1 MAINF
6 WEQQRKAR
14 TLTTIYLALFVLL
27 TLLTAV
33 IVEVALRTF
42 AEAEYDP
49 SLPLVGGGF
58 LAVTFLVAAYNYA
71 MYQRFGGSYVAESV
85 GAYRVDL
92 NTSNPVKRQLVHIVQ
107 EMAVATSL
115 PVPTIYII
123 PSEQINAFA
132 AGLKKDNAA
141 IAITAGALKRLN
153 RDEIQSVIAHEFGHI
168 YNGDML
174 ISLRL
179 AAMVI
184 GFFFV
189 LYIGFR
195 LFQFAGFRRDEDRQG
210 GGAVISIAALAFIAA
225 GALAW
230 FIGSILKATVSRQR
244 EYLADASS
252 AQFTRNPMAL
262 VSALKKIA
270 KDSARDMPS
279 TGSAFSHMYLED
291 HTSIFATHPP
301 ISKRIA
307 ALEGS
312 SSG

>member
-1 MAINF
+1 MAMNF

-14 TLTTIYLALFVLL
+14 ALTTFYLVLFVLL

-42 AEAEYDP
+42 AEADYDP

-58 LAVTFLVAAYNYA
+58 LVVTFLVAGYNYA

-85 GAYRVDL
+85 GAERVDL
-92 NTSNPVKRQLVHIVQ
+92 NTSNPVKRQLIHIVQ

-115 PVPTIYII
+115 PVPAIYII

-141 IAITAGALKRLN
+141 IAITTGALKRLN
-153 RDEIQSVIAHEFGHI
+153 RDEIQGVIAHEFGHI

-195 LFQFAGFRRDEDRQG
+195 LFQLASFRRDGDRQG
-210 GGAVISIAALAFIAA
+210 GGSVISIAALAFIAA

-270 KDSARDMPS
+270 KDTARDMPS

-307 ALEGS
+307 ALQGS
-312 SSG
+312 SS